1 MFPKLCEALPDC
13 DRRVQIKK
21 GQIDHVGVVFF
32 NSEVTDNPWNH
43 SSCKIQLPLKELD
56 QDTVTHL
63 EDLAHGRRQAKP
75 HAKMVDDDEKSHLDL
90 ALWCCTSIFNES
102 AVTKA
107 RKAIYILTCN
117 DDLVGESF
125 AGSSKADRKQKTA
138 EDECVQR
145 VKDSV
150 EKGIL
155 IDVWPLNDAESAV
168 DDGDMPNTFQATDFW
183 KRFLEASI
191 ADISEESILAATK
204 DEEIEERLS
213 GKRYACARLL
223 CPLEVSWH
231 RARFDVALSYVDQS
245 RI

>member
-1 MFPKLCEALPDC
+1 MFPNSCEVQADC

-21 GQIDHVGVVFF
+21 GLSDHVGVVFF

-43 SSCKIQLPLKELD
+43 ASCKIQLPLKELD
-56 QDTVTHL
+56 QEIVTHL
-63 EDLAHGRRQAKP
+63 QELADGRRQAKP
-75 HAKMVDDDEKSHLDL
+75 NAKMVDDDEKSHLDL

-102 AVTKA
+102 AVKNA

-117 DDLVGESF
+117 DSLVGESF
-125 AGSSKADRKQKTA
+125 AGGKADKKQKTA

-168 DDGDMPNTFQATDFW
+168 DDGDMPRTFQATGFW

-213 GKRYACARLL
+213 GKR
-223 CPLEVSWH
+223 
-231 RARFDVALSYVDQS
+231 
-245 RI
+245 